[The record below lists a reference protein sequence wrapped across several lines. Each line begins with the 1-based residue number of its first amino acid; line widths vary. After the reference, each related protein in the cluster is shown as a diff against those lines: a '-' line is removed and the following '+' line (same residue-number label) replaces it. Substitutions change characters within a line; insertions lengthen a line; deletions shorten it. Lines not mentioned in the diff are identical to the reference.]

1 MYCTMFGELLQPEA
15 IFFGPKKHRK
25 YLATG
30 LRSDPH
36 TGGAYS
42 AHPDSLAA
50 FKGHGMEG

>member
-1 MYCTMFGELLQPEA
+1 MFGELLQPEA